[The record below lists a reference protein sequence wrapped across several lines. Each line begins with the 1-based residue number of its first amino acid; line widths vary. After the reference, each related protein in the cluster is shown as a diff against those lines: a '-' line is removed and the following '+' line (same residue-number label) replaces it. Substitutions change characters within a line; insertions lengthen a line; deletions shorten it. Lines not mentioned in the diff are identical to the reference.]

1 MKPLISIIV
10 PVYNTEKYLERCVES
25 LLSQTYR
32 NIEVCLVD
40 DGSTDNSGKLC
51 DGYEAKDPRVNVIH
65 KTNGGL
71 SSARNAAMHRIHGE
85 YITYVDSD
93 DFVDKQYVEYLYE
106 LIEKNNAQVSSCGV
120 LSVDENDVP
129 LKKPS
134 DKTAKPDV
142 YTSEDATIRQFYQ
155 KGVTNHACGKLFARS
170 CFNGVSFPENRQYE
184 DLATVY
190 RLFGNADKIV
200 IGHENH
206 YFYLQRRDSIM
217 HSSYSDKKMDR
228 IAVSQEILEYSKTGS
243 KEFQRA
249 AECRLFV
256 SAVQVLREL
265 PDDDEHNEEL
275 STITDII
282 DTYKMSVLKNNNAKP
297 VNRLIAF
304 TSIFL
309 RPKALKKFGTLY
321 KKVYPV

>member
-25 LLSQTYR
+25 LLAQSYR

-40 DGSTDNSGKLC
+40 DGSTDNSAKLC
-51 DGYEAKDPRVNVIH
+51 DVYEAKDPRVNVIH
-65 KTNGGL
+65 KINGGL

-93 DFVDKQYVEYLYE
+93 DYVDKQYVEYLYE

-120 LSVDENDVP
+120 LSIDENDVP

-134 DKTAKPDV
+134 DKTANPDI
-142 YTSEDATIRQFYQ
+142 YTSEEATIRPFYQ
-155 KGVTNHACGKLFARS
+155 KGVTNHACGKMFAKS
-170 CFNGVSFPENRQYE
+170 CFDDVRFPENRQYE

-190 RLFGNADKIV
+190 RLFGNAETIV
-200 IGHENH
+200 IGHENL

-228 IAVSQEILEYSKTGS
+228 IAVSQEILEYSKTRS
-243 KEFQRA
+243 KEFQKA

-265 PDDDEHNEEL
+265 PDDDKHNEEL
-275 STITDII
+275 SVITDII
-282 DTYKMSVLKNNNAKP
+282 DTYKTSVLKNKNAKS

-304 TSIFL
+304 VSMVL
-309 RPKALKKFGTLY
+309 RPKVLKKFGTLY

>member
-10 PVYNTEKYLERCVES
+10 PVYNTEKYLKRCVES
-25 LLSQTYR
+25 LLTQSFR

-40 DGSTDNSGKLC
+40 DGSTDDSGKLC
-51 DGYEAKDPRVNVIH
+51 DEYEAKDPRVNGIH

-71 SSARNAAMHRIHGE
+71 SSARNAAMHRVHGE

-93 DFVDKQYVEYLYE
+93 DYVDKQYIEYLYN
-106 LIEKNNAQVSSCGV
+106 LIEQNGAQVSSCGV
-120 LSVDENDVP
+120 LSVDENDAP
-129 LKKPS
+129 IKKQS
-134 DKTAKPDV
+134 SKTAQPDV
-142 YTSEDATIRQFYQ
+142 YTAEEATIRQFYQ
-155 KGVTNHACGKLFARS
+155 RGVTNHACGKLFAKN
-170 CFNGVSFPENRQYE
+170 CFREVKFPENRQYE

-190 RLFGNADKIV
+190 RLFGNAEKIV

-217 HSSYSDKKMDR
+217 HSKYSDKKMDR
-228 IAVSQEILEYSKTGS
+228 IAVSEEILEYANGGS
-243 KEFQRA
+243 EDLKKA

-265 PDDDEHNEEL
+265 PEDNDHNEEL
-275 STITDII
+275 SVITAII
-282 DTYKMSVLKNNNAKP
+282 DKYKRGVLKNGSAKP
-297 VNRLIAF
+297 VNRMIALVAM
-304 TSIFL
+304 IL
-309 RPKALKKFGTLY
+309 RPKALRKFGALY